1 MRLNAAHKPSAAV
14 AGAAMLV
21 ANQFVVRCPSA
32 VCFLGTPF
40 APVKLS
46 KPVQSAV
53 EGLPACLVGFL
64 RFSKSKQLKEAAAK
78 LLAYLGAGSKEQ
90 AASLLE
96 ILRPKTG
103 RICPSRVHDDGER
116 IHVKPDGK
124 GEAEFVINL
133 FARKSGTANS

>member
-1 MRLNAAHKPSAAV
+1 MRLKSNATHSPSAAV

-21 ANQFVVRCPSA
+21 ANQFVVICPSA
-32 VCFLGTPF
+32 VCFLSTPF
-40 APVKLS
+40 APDKFSTV
-46 KPVQSAV
+46 V

-96 ILRPKTG
+96 ILRQKTG
-103 RICPSRVHDDGER
+103 RICPSRVHNDSDGIR
-116 IHVKPDGK
+116 AKPDGK

-133 FARKSGTANS
+133 FARKSGKANS

>member
-1 MRLNAAHKPSAAV
+1 MRLKSNATHSPSAAV

-21 ANQFVVRCPSA
+21 ANQFVVICPSA
-32 VCFLGTPF
+32 GCFLSIPF
-40 APVKLS
+40 APDKFSTV
-46 KPVQSAV
+46 V

-96 ILRPKTG
+96 ILRQKTG
-103 RICPSRVHDDGER
+103 RICPSRVHNDSEGIR
-116 IHVKPDGK
+116 AKPDGK

-133 FARKSGTANS
+133 FARKSGKANS

>member
-1 MRLNAAHKPSAAV
+1 MRLKLNAAHSPSAAV

-21 ANQFVVRCPSA
+21 ANQFVVMCPSA
-32 VCFLGTPF
+32 VCFLSTPF
-40 APVKLS
+40 ALDKFSTAVK
-46 KPVQSAV
+46 
-53 EGLPACLVGFL
+53 GLPACLVGFL

-96 ILRPKTG
+96 ILQPKTG
-103 RICPSRVHDDGER
+103 RICPSRLHDDGER

-133 FARKSGTANS
+133 FARKSGRANS